1 MNSSKVLL
9 GVLGGIA
16 VGAIAGVLLAPAS
29 GKKTRKRIMNKTKD
43 YAGDLKDQLNDLK
56 DNVSHKFNGYLE
68 DAKEVIDRN
77 EKLIAKIEK

>member
-1 MNSSKVLL
+1 MNSNKVLL

-29 GKKTRKRIMNKTKD
+29 GKKTRKRIMNKTKH

-56 DNVSHKFNGYLE
+56 DEVSHKFNGYLE
-68 DAKEVIDRN
+68 DAKEVIDSN

>member
-9 GVLGGIA
+9 GILGGVA

-43 YAGDLKDQLNDLK
+43 YAGDLKEQLNDLK

>member
-16 VGAIAGVLLAPAS
+16 VGAIAGVMLAPAS